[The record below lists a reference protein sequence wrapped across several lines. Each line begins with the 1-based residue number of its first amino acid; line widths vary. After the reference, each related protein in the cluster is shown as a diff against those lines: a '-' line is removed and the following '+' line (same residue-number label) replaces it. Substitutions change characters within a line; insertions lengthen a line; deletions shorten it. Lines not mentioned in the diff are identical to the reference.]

1 MSAENFTVT
10 GRSGNVL
17 TVGAATIAHLSGAT
31 VTMPTGWEESDL
43 LHFGWQKANSPFVGT
58 NIGNSNSGWDIG
70 VRHEMRGAG
79 AGHAA
84 RIGLYSPGNTTFQSR
99 DSRSNIGLYTFLYF
113 TLDRISTSSGR
124 IMAFDSLAKARAG
137 IGGDNTQFYA
147 TGGAYMDGGADT
159 LTLTSNFNI
168 YVYAQQ
174 NDFTLPIVPC
184 TELMNIPT

>member
-1 MSAENFTVT
+1 MPVGKRLILTPEFWGYNNDQNGVAD
-10 GRSGNVL
+10 SGPA
-17 TVGAATIAHLSGAT
+17 GDE
-31 VTMPTGWEESDL
+31 GWQESDL

-58 NIGNSNSGWDIG
+58 NIGNSNSGWDAG

-84 RIGLYSPGNTTFQSR
+84 RIGIYSPGNTTFQSR

-137 IGGDNTQFYA
+137 IGGDNTQF
-147 TGGAYMDGGADT
+147 
-159 LTLTSNFNI
+159 I
-168 YVYAQQ
+168 H
-174 NDFTLPIVPC
+174 
-184 TELMNIPT
+184 